1 MIKRAMNNRRNKKQQ
16 EAESDIF
23 IDINV
28 IPVNGYK
35 MVTGLLWQP
44 LNNPRNY
51 MAEARSLGKKHNM
64 DIVAVRTGR
73 HCQAGFVS
81 KNNGVNKT
89 MYSMAATLS
98 GFLGDDWIGI
108 FPIKEQDETKE
119 KKYVFVAVAEGS
131 IVPGCDMVGD
141 YVEVLMKA
149 EQTSIMFTDENP
161 MDIYA
166 PKEFEQLGIKDFYE
180 LDEIITAANIK
191 KEYRLRA
198 LQFGLSRDEWI
209 LVSLLATIVVIALA
223 LFHLWYQK
231 QQEKHR
237 LEEIRRQAEFEEM
250 QKRSRAALLKT
261 ALAHPWA
268 KTSTATDFI
277 QRCNYSV
284 DQLPLSIGGWIFSDA
299 ACKPTGVEIKYT
311 NTGVSSVNELMQE
324 LQAQGVTAAID
335 ENGNT
340 ASMTLPINV
349 PASDENIAPVS
360 DRLNDFFSMFQEIGL
375 PMNLQKQP
383 DPAPPVQADPSQPP
397 LPPPDWVSFKFK
409 VDTEIE
415 PNMIFKHEND
425 KGVRIETY
433 TVKLDKNRLVYG
445 VEGNVYAKK

>member
-1 MIKRAMNNRRNKKQQ
+1 MIKRAINNRRNKQQ
-16 EAESDIF
+16 DESDIF
-23 IDINV
+23 IDIN
-28 IPVNGYK
+28 IITVNGYK

-44 LNNPRNY
+44 LNSPRNY
-51 MAEARSLGKKHNM
+51 MSEARSLGKKHNM

-98 GFLGDDWIGI
+98 GYLGDDWIGI
-108 FPIKEQDETKE
+108 FPIKSQDEKKE
-119 KKYVFVAVAEGS
+119 KKYVFIAVAEGS

-141 YVEVLMKA
+141 YADVLMKA

-166 PKEFEQLGIKDFYE
+166 PREFEQLGIKDFYE
-180 LDEIITAANIK
+180 LEELIVAANIK

-209 LVSLLATIVVIALA
+209 LVSLLFIIVIIAMSIG
-223 LFHLWYQK
+223 HLWYQK
-231 QQEKHR
+231 KQEKQR
-237 LEEIRRQAEFEEM
+237 LEEIRRQAELDEM
-250 QKRSRAALLKT
+250 QKRSREALLKT

-268 KTSTATDFI
+268 KTSKATDFI

-284 DQLPLSIGGWIFSDA
+284 DQLPLSIAGWVFSEA
-299 ACKPTGVEIKYT
+299 VCKPTGVEIKYT
-311 NTGVSSVNELMQE
+311 NTGVSTVNELMQE
-324 LQAQGVTAAID
+324 LLAQGVTAAID
-335 ENGNT
+335 ENGNA

-349 PASDENIAPVS
+349 PASDESIAPVS
-360 DRLNDFFSMFQEIGL
+360 ERLNEFFSMFQEIGL
-375 PMNLQKQP
+375 PINLQKQA
-383 DPAPPVQADPSQPP
+383 DPAPPVPTDPNQPP
-397 LPPPDWVSFKFK
+397 LPPPDWASFHFT

-415 PNMIFKHEND
+415 PNVIFKHEND
-425 KGVRIETY
+425 TGVRIERY

-445 VEGNVYAKK
+445 LEGNVYAKK